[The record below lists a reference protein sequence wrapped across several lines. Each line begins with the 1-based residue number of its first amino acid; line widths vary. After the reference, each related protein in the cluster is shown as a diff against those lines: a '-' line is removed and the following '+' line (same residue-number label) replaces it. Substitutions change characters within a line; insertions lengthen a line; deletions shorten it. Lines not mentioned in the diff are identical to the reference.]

1 MWVGY
6 ACYKNRK
13 CKRTSVDKGHAI
25 VMEDIAPDMSN
36 CLLLLL
42 VSRHALDSTD
52 KQEELIKFAE
62 ATPGTHTEEAS
73 I

>member
-1 MWVGY
+1 
-6 ACYKNRK
+6 
-13 CKRTSVDKGHAI
+13 
-25 VMEDIAPDMSN
+25 MEDIAPDMSN